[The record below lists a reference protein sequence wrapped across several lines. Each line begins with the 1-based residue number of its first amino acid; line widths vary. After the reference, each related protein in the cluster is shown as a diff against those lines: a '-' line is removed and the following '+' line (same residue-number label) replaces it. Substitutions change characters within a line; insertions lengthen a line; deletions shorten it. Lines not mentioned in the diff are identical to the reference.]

1 MSAQDL
7 YDALSQQSQIALGYL
22 LGIVDARKGS
32 QSEDGCFTVPW
43 RSDADFVLVEAYLDF
58 WPQVADFSMKAPDA
72 LVQMMQERFLS
83 GELELL
89 VNYLIFSSNSY
100 KPSNINYFSELIF
113 LSMVS
118 RVFDFSPNNLGF
130 SIERRSIS
138 DGLYL

>member
-1 MSAQDL
+1 MKNNNRLIRLTASLIFCASVWQSESAFAQAENHDNYAFMSAQDL

-72 LVQMMQERFLS
+72 LVQMMQERFPCQA
-83 GELELL
+83 
-89 VNYLIFSSNSY
+89 N
-100 KPSNINYFSELIF
+100 
-113 LSMVS
+113 
-118 RVFDFSPNNLGF
+118 
-130 SIERRSIS
+130 
-138 DGLYL
+138 